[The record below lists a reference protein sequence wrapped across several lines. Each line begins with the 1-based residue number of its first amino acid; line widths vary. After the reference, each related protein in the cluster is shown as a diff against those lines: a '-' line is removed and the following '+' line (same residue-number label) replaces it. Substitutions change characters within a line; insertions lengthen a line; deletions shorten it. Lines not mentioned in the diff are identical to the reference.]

1 MASVLERTCLFR
13 NEEVHAHV
21 VVVVV
26 LLLGLCV
33 TLAHLNMASKSVLP
47 TKAQSL
53 KGREEKVV
61 VAGKS
66 CLS

>member
-13 NEEVHAHV
+13 NEEVRAHV
-21 VVVVV
+21 VVIV